1 MPISCKDLREL
12 VVRPTLQHLRLWS
25 PAAEDLV
32 LGTAAQESAMGTYL
46 AQINGPALGIYQMEP
61 ATHND
66 IWDNFLKYKDNL
78 EYEVRML
85 TRWGSLKQNEQMPDN
100 IHQDELIGNLY
111 YATAMCRIH
120 YLRVP
125 EMLPVHKD
133 IKGYAA
139 YWKKYWNSELG
150 KGTEEQFIA
159 NYKKY
164 VK

>member
-25 PAAEDLV
+25 PAAEDLI

-46 AQINGPALGIYQMEP
+46 AQLNGPALGIYQMEP
-61 ATHND
+61 ATHDD
-66 IWDNFLKYKDNL
+66 IWNNFLHYKDILADNVQDL
-78 EYEVRML
+78 L
-85 TRWGSLKQNEQMPDN
+85 TGSSTSEASFLFDGSN
-100 IHQDELIGNLY
+100 ELIGNLY

-139 YWKKYWNSELG
+139 YWKKYYNTELG
-150 KGTEEQFIA
+150 EGTEEEFIA